1 MVVTAKQHSDELSG
15 LGIPQTDRPVG
26 GPAGQH
32 VSVRGESEAP
42 DRIRMAPQNPEHPA
56 GVDLPDPN
64 RVVHAAAG
72 RHRAVGMVRHYPDR
86 VVVSAEDADLTG
98 AGLPVGRAIHD
109 GDRWDPRCYRAIGHR
124 DFLWKRSGFP
134 WLAKERSRYL

>member
-1 MVVTAKQHSDELSG
+1 MVVTAEQHSDELPG
-15 LGIPQTDRPVG
+15 LGIPQADCPVG

-32 VSVRGESEAP
+32 LSVRRKSEAA

-72 RHRAVGMVRHYPDR
+72 RDRAVGMVRDGPEDR
-86 VVVSAEDADLTG
+86 KSTRLNSSHLVISYAVFCL
-98 AGLPVGRAIHD
+98 
-109 GDRWDPRCYRAIGHR
+109 
-124 DFLWKRSGFP
+124 K
-134 WLAKERSRYL
+134 KKK